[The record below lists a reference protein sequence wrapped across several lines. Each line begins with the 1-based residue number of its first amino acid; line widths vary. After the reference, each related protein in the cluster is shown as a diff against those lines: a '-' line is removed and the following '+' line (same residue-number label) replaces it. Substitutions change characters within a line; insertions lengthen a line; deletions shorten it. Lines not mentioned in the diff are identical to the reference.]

1 MGSIPP
7 VPLSE
12 AQTWSI
18 LLACVM
24 MCADVIVGFIQA
36 AINNQLSSTK
46 MRQGLLHKVLIL
58 ILIFVCLAIEVGIG
72 HTVKLPYDI
81 PTCEVVCGY
90 VIVMELISILENIA
104 RGYPEFADSQLFKL
118 FNLSDKDKEQE
129 NDGTQGY

>member
-24 MCADVIVGFIQA
+24 MCADVVVGFIQA
-36 AINNQLSSTK
+36 AINNRLSSTK

-58 ILIFVCLAIEVGIG
+58 ILIFVCLAIEIGIG

-81 PTCEVVCGY
+81 PTCGVVCGY

-118 FNLSDKDKEQE
+118 FNLDSKDKEQ
-129 NDGTQGY
+129 

>member
-1 MGSIPP
+1 MGSILP

-24 MCADVIVGFIQA
+24 LCADVVVGFIQA

-90 VIVMELISILENIA
+90 VIIMELISILENIA
-104 RGYPEFADSQLFKL
+104 RGYPQFADSQLFKL
-118 FNLSDKDKEQE
+118 FNLDSKDKEQ
-129 NDGTQGY
+129 

>member
-12 AQTWSI
+12 AQSWSI

-24 MCADVIVGFIQA
+24 MCADVVVGFIQA

-58 ILIFVCLAIEVGIG
+58 ILIFVCLAIEIGIG

-90 VIVMELISILENIA
+90 VIVMELISILENIS
-104 RGYPEFADSQLFKL
+104 RGYPQFADSQLFKL
-118 FNLSDKDKEQE
+118 FNLSDKDNKEQE
-129 NDGTQGY
+129 Q

>member
-1 MGSIPP
+1 MGSIIP
-7 VPLSE
+7 VTLRE

-24 MCADVIVGFIQA
+24 MCADVVVGFIQA

-46 MRQGLLHKVLIL
+46 MRQGLLHKILIL
-58 ILIFVCLAIEVGIG
+58 ILIFVCLAIEIGIG

-90 VIVMELISILENIA
+90 VIVMELISILENIS
-104 RGYPEFADSQLFKL
+104 RGYPQFADSQLFKL
-118 FNLSDKDKEQE
+118 FNLSDKDNKEQE
-129 NDGTQGY
+129 Q

>member
-24 MCADVIVGFIQA
+24 MCADVVVGFIQA
-36 AINNQLSSTK
+36 AINNQLSSIK

-58 ILIFVCLAIEVGIG
+58 ILIFVCLAIEIGIG

-90 VIVMELISILENIA
+90 VIIMELVSILENIA
-104 RGYPEFADSQLFKL
+104 RGYPQFADSQLFKL
-118 FNLSDKDKEQE
+118 FNLSDKDNKEQE
-129 NDGTQGY
+129 Q

>member
-7 VPLSE
+7 VPLSD

-24 MCADVIVGFIQA
+24 MCADVVVGFIQA

-58 ILIFVCLAIEVGIG
+58 ILIFVCLAIEIGIS

-81 PTCEVVCGY
+81 PTCGVVCGY
-90 VIVMELISILENIA
+90 VIIMELISILENIA

-118 FNLSDKDKEQE
+118 FNLDSKDKEQ
-129 NDGTQGY
+129 

>member
-24 MCADVIVGFIQA
+24 MCADVVVGFIQA
-36 AINNQLSSTK
+36 AINNRLSSTK

-58 ILIFVCLAIEVGIG
+58 ILIFVCLAIEIGIG

-81 PTCEVVCGY
+81 PTCGVVCGY
-90 VIVMELISILENIA
+90 VIVMELVSILENIA
-104 RGYPEFADSQLFKL
+104 RGYPEFANSQLFKL
-118 FNLSDKDKEQE
+118 FNLDSKDKEQ
-129 NDGTQGY
+129 

>member
-12 AQTWSI
+12 AQAWSI

-24 MCADVIVGFIQA
+24 MCADVVVGFIQA

-58 ILIFVCLAIEVGIG
+58 ILIFVCLAIEIGIS

-81 PTCEVVCGY
+81 PTCGVVCGY
-90 VIVMELISILENIA
+90 VIIMELVSILENIA
-104 RGYPEFADSQLFKL
+104 RGYPQFADSQLFKL
-118 FNLSDKDKEQE
+118 FNLSDKDNKEQE
-129 NDGTQGY
+129 Q